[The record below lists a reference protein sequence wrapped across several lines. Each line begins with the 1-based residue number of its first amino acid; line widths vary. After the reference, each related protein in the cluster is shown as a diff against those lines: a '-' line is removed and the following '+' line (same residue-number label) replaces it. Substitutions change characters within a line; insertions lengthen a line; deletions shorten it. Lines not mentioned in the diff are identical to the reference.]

1 MEGSGSSATQG
12 DLVLGREPRAL
23 SPGAVDESAMA
34 AAGVGDEVRV
44 AVFFRAGM
52 LKS

>member
-1 MEGSGSSATQG
+1 MDGSGSRGTQA
-12 DLVLGREPRAL
+12 DLVLVPEPRAL
-23 SPGAVDESAMA
+23 SPGERVMA
-34 AAGVGDEVRV
+34 AAGVGDEVRI

>member
-1 MEGSGSSATQG
+1 MEESGSRGTQA
-12 DLVLGREPRAL
+12 DLVLVPEPRAL
-23 SPGAVDESAMA
+23 SPGAVDERVMA
-34 AAGVGDEVRV
+34 AAGVGDEVRI